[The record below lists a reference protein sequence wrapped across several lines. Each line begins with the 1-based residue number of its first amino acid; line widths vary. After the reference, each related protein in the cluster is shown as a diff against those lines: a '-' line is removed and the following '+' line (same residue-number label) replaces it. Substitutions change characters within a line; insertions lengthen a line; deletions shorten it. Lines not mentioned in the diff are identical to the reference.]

1 MTHMPFNTLADDLRR
16 LVDATDA
23 IGQSIIDAGGIV
35 DEYDRLEEYPDA
47 IKSINRNT
55 TSIDITKNG
64 QYYAGEEN
72 TITTT
77 SFPITIQNSIGTP
90 IKHVTVDGN
99 MQQNGTPTP
108 QNPIQPN
115 ETGDRTRNLFDNET
129 SSGYYNDSGTLVS
142 DSTTSHS
149 TSYIPV
155 NGGATYTA
163 SGLWYVAGPGMA
175 NFAVYEWDS
184 NKNWLRRSNR
194 QYPPSSNRITFTIGA
209 NTAYITLQIQTVH
222 GNIMLNSGS
231 TALPYEP
238 YGYKIGVSSNNTT
251 APVYLGEV
259 QTTRKIKKYEFTGG
273 ENISDVGDYYN
284 TNVSVLSIAWSATIS
299 TTGGFQINN
308 VGNRI
313 WAIKSNFSSYAT
325 AADFKSYLAAQYAA
339 GTPVTVWYVLAE
351 PTTGIVNEP
360 IRKIGDYV
368 DTVSADIKLPLSAIE
383 PNIVDVDTSLKP
395 SSASFTYNKK
405 NEYIGYNEINVN
417 VPNTYTAEDEG
428 KVVNNATL
436 VAQTAMPT
444 EITAND
450 TYDTTLYNS
459 ITVNIPLSI
468 EPKDVTFYDYDGSV
482 VYTYTKDEFLA
493 LTELPRNPSH
503 TGLTSQGWNWSLAD
517 AKTYVNK
524 YDKLDIGQMYVTDDG
539 KTRIYITLTEGRTS
553 PILQLYLNANS
564 ELDIDWG
571 DGEAHSTFTSTSADY
586 VSERHNYSTPGD
598 YVIAI
603 TVTTG
608 SFTLQSSST
617 NVSSILW
624 NGNNN
629 VNSPDKAYNNSI
641 QKIEIGT
648 GVNSIG
654 IYAFYQC
661 SSLSSI
667 TIPGGV
673 ISIGGNAF
681 QSCCSLSSI
690 TIPNS
695 VTNIDSYAFAG
706 CYSLSSIIIPNGVK
720 SIGNNA
726 FYGCYSLTSIT
737 IPNSITS
744 ISVYAFQNCSSLSSI
759 TIPNSIT
766 SIDSDTFYR
775 CSSLTS
781 ITISNSVK
789 NIGQTAFA
797 GCYSLSSVTIGNSVV
812 SIGNSAFGDCS
823 YMESIKFKSI
833 TPPRVSNSNAW
844 YGIPTS
850 CIILVPINAYSAYT
864 SATNYPDSSSY
875 LYIMYNT
882 YPSGNTLPTISA
894 DGYQLTWYASAAD
907 VISQTNPITTGNGNE
922 VYATVTT
929 YTRNIDFNNNTTS
942 LAGDPQTSKVYSN
955 ITRCTVQ
962 DDGTVTSYFGDDNY
976 TEDGSIGQVMV
987 RVPKFYYKM
996 TPITLEAVDSSNPDL
1011 GNHIRVGEWSIS
1023 DVPRPGYKL
1032 HPAFIN
1038 ENGDEVDCFYMSAFE
1053 SSIYNSTT
1061 STYYTED
1068 DQVIGS
1074 GTAASNYL
1082 LSSIANVRPCSGSSQ
1097 NLTRTNCEIMA
1108 NNRGTG
1114 WHSCTY
1120 TQIAAVQMLIVV
1132 EHGANSQSA
1141 IANGVAFGSD
1151 PDASKNCAVF
1161 TGSTTGN
1168 TTGRATESIPYNYYT
1183 TEPQPDKWTA
1193 TNRTSCNWRGLENL
1207 WGNIWAHIMGVTVRG
1222 DGSQRGGIPY
1232 VCTDFNFS
1240 EPTLTTFPSN
1250 YVSPGFTITNTS
1262 GYIKAFGYGDPQY
1275 DWMFFGSD
1283 TGTTASINDYH
1294 YITANLNG
1302 NRTAFLGGFWSHS
1315 AAAGLFYWYVYNAV
1329 GTRNRYIGARLCY
1342 MPQA

>member
-1 MTHMPFNTLADDLRR
+1 MPFNTLADDLRR

-624 NGNNN
+624 NGNNSTD
-629 VNSPDKAYNNSI
+629 SPDRAYNSAI
-641 QKIEIGT
+641 KKIEIGT
-648 GVNSIG
+648 GVTSIG
-654 IYAFYQC
+654 SNAFWYC
-661 SSLSSI
+661 YSLTSI
-667 TIPGGV
+667 TIPDSV
-673 ISIGGNAF
+673 TSISDSAF
-681 QSCCSLSSI
+681 YGCYSLSSI

-695 VTNIDSYAFAG
+695 VTSIGQNTFNACYALSSITIPDSVTSIGNYAFSNCSSLSSITIPDSVTSIGSYAFAG
-706 CYSLSSIIIPNGVK
+706 CYSLSSIIIPNGVTSIGNGIFQYCSSLSSVTIPNGVK
-720 SIGNNA
+720 SIGSNA
-726 FYGCYSLTSIT
+726 F
-737 IPNSITS
+737 
-744 ISVYAFQNCSSLSSI
+744 QRCSSLSSI
-759 TIPNSIT
+759 TIG
-766 SIDSDTFYR
+766 
-775 CSSLTS
+775 
-781 ITISNSVK
+781 NSVK
-789 NIGQTAFA
+789 SIKTQAF
-797 GCYSLSSVTIGNSVV
+797 YN
-812 SIGNSAFGDCS
+812 CS
-823 YMESIKFKSI
+823 YMESIKFTST
-833 TPPRVSNSNAW
+833 TPPTVANSNAW
-844 YGIPTS
+844 AGVSPL
-850 CIILVPINAYSAYT
+850 CIIYVPSGTLETYKAA
-864 SATNYPDSSSY
+864 ANYP
-875 LYIMYNT
+875 
-882 YPSGNTLPTISA
+882 
-894 DGYQLTWYASAAD
+894 
-907 VISQTNPITTGNGNE
+907 NP
-922 VYATVTT
+922 YT
-929 YTRNIDFNNNTTS
+929 YT
-942 LAGDPQTSKVYSN
+942 
-955 ITRCTVQ
+955 
-962 DDGTVTSYFGDDNY
+962 
-976 TEDGSIGQVMV
+976 
-987 RVPKFYYKM
+987 
-996 TPITLEAVDSSNPDL
+996 
-1011 GNHIRVGEWSIS
+1011 
-1023 DVPRPGYKL
+1023 
-1032 HPAFIN
+1032 
-1038 ENGDEVDCFYMSAFE
+1038 
-1053 SSIYNSTT
+1053 
-1061 STYYTED
+1061 
-1068 DQVIGS
+1068 
-1074 GTAASNYL
+1074 
-1082 LSSIANVRPCSGSSQ
+1082 
-1097 NLTRTNCEIMA
+1097 
-1108 NNRGTG
+1108 
-1114 WHSCTY
+1114 
-1120 TQIAAVQMLIVV
+1120 
-1132 EHGANSQSA
+1132 
-1141 IANGVAFGSD
+1141 
-1151 PDASKNCAVF
+1151 
-1161 TGSTTGN
+1161 
-1168 TTGRATESIPYNYYT
+1168 
-1183 TEPQPDKWTA
+1183 
-1193 TNRTSCNWRGLENL
+1193 
-1207 WGNIWAHIMGVTVRG
+1207 
-1222 DGSQRGGIPY
+1222 
-1232 VCTDFNFS
+1232 
-1240 EPTLTTFPSN
+1240 
-1250 YVSPGFTITNTS
+1250 
-1262 GYIKAFGYGDPQY
+1262 YIEY
-1275 DWMFFGSD
+1275 
-1283 TGTTASINDYH
+1283 
-1294 YITANLNG
+1294 
-1302 NRTAFLGGFWSHS
+1302 
-1315 AAAGLFYWYVYNAV
+1315 
-1329 GTRNRYIGARLCY
+1329 
-1342 MPQA
+1342 